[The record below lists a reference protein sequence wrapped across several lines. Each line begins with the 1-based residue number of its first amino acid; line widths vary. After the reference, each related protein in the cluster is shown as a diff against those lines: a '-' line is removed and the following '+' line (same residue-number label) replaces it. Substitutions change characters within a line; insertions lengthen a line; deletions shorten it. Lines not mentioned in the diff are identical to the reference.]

1 VKSASPCLNN
11 LVVEV
16 TDIGHRKEDSDRVL
30 VHEESLYSRLQKDHS
45 SRTSET
51 LDHVFCIDESRQH
64 IVTEESSIEI
74 SSPLRLTEIECTN
87 ESNGDSMEE
96 ERAIPDLTVEI
107 DPKTIDSVNS
117 SSYKKGHYSTNACD
131 SIQLSS
137 TSQTHVQQRLHN
149 VELVPEDSVSHPRDH
164 DTSPIRNE
172 ETSNELCDADEDLN
186 CANKRSKI
194 CNGRLSSM
202 NEQDYKTPNEEL
214 SCKYKDNDLLP
225 VEERKVLQID
235 LRKRD
240 ILHETSTRLNDEC
253 FDVNSQNVKIIVQ
266 KYTVDKEVES
276 ESCETPVVAEMAASY
291 SNSVKFCGLHSEDI
305 EIKTST
311 GNLLQCHSNT
321 VQNQKEGTMTESEAY
336 ITNVETDIKP
346 ITTTL
351 CTTMDSRINI
361 TGENNATD
369 FSNIQNYND
378 LADHSNVEE
387 TSGIASIKRSR
398 RKDHALDASSRSSRK
413 SQKKSKSKS
422 KHGRLAEGIQDDAN
436 GTKSQNKIGKNKN
449 KSTRSQRRDRQR
461 PATAEIGEADDDSGI
476 QGDIYEFS
484 EKESNLEDIGMLSII
499 RRGKHESRHASSLI
513 VASSVQEMQCND
525 DYNKAE
531 PPVLVPEEPWPPS
544 DSTTRREHGTDLRS
558 NGVQSEENRNVEESL
573 ER

>member
-1 VKSASPCLNN
+1 MS
-11 LVVEV
+11 
-16 TDIGHRKEDSDRVL
+16 
-30 VHEESLYSRLQKDHS
+30 Y
-45 SRTSET
+45 
-51 LDHVFCIDESRQH
+51 
-64 IVTEESSIEI
+64 
-74 SSPLRLTEIECTN
+74 PLRLTEIECTN
-87 ESNGDSMEE
+87 ESNGDLMEE

-107 DPKTIDSVNS
+107 DPKTVDSVNS

-137 TSQTHVQQRLHN
+137 TSQTHMQQRLHT
-149 VELVPEDSVSHPRDH
+149 VELISEDSVSHPRDH
-164 DTSPIRNE
+164 HTSPMRNE
-172 ETSNELCDADEDLN
+172 ESGNEPCDADEDVN
-186 CANKRSKI
+186 CTNKRSKI
-194 CNGRLSSM
+194 CNSRLSSI
-202 NEQDYKTPNEEL
+202 NEQDCKMSNEE

-225 VEERKVLQID
+225 VEERKTLQID

-240 ILHETSTRLNDEC
+240 ISHEMNTRLNDDC

-266 KYTVDKEVES
+266 KYTVDKKAES
-276 ESCETPVVAEMAASY
+276 ESCETPIVTEMTTNC
-291 SNSVKFCGLHSEDI
+291 SNSVKFCGLHVEDV
-305 EIKTST
+305 ELKTST

-321 VQNQKEGTMTESEAY
+321 VQSQKEETMTQSESY
-336 ITNVETDIKP
+336 ITNVETDKP
-346 ITTTL
+346 VTTTL
-351 CTTMDSRINI
+351 CTMKIDSRVNI
-361 TGENNATD
+361 TGESNATD
-369 FSNIQNYND
+369 FNNIPNYND
-378 LADHSNVEE
+378 LAGHSNVEE
-387 TSGIASIKRSR
+387 TSDIASIKKSR

-422 KHGRLAEGIQDDAN
+422 KHGRLTEGIQDDVN
-436 GTKSQNKIGKNKN
+436 GAKSQNKIGKNKN

-499 RRGKHESRHASSLI
+499 RRGKHEPRHAASLI
-513 VASSVQEMQCND
+513 VASPVQEMQCND
-525 DYNKAE
+525 DYNKTE

-544 DSTTRREHGTDLRS
+544 DSTTRRERGMDLS

>member
-1 VKSASPCLNN
+1 V
-11 LVVEV
+11 
-16 TDIGHRKEDSDRVL
+16 DDR
-30 VHEESLYSRLQKDHS
+30 R
-45 SRTSET
+45 
-51 LDHVFCIDESRQH
+51 IA
-64 IVTEESSIEI
+64 TEESSIAI
-74 SSPLRLTEIECTN
+74 SCPLRLTEIECTN
-87 ESNGDSMEE
+87 ESNGDSIEE
-96 ERAIPDLTVEI
+96 ERAIPNLTVEI
-107 DPKTIDSVNS
+107 DPKTVDSVNS

-137 TSQTHVQQRLHN
+137 TSQTHVQQCLHT

-164 DTSPIRNE
+164 DTSPMRNE
-172 ETSNELCDADEDLN
+172 ESGNELCDADEDMN
-186 CANKRSKI
+186 CLNKRSKI
-194 CNGRLSSM
+194 CNSRFSSM

-214 SCKYKDNDLLP
+214 FCKYKDNDSLP
-225 VEERKVLQID
+225 VEERKALQID

-240 ILHETSTRLNDEC
+240 ISHETSTRLNDEC

-266 KYTVDKEVES
+266 KYTVDKVDKEVGS
-276 ESCETPVVAEMAASY
+276 ENCETPIVAEMATNY
-291 SNSVKFCGLHSEDI
+291 SNSVKFCGLHSENI

-321 VQNQKEGTMTESEAY
+321 VQSQKEETMTESEAY
-336 ITNVETDIKP
+336 ITNVETDIKS
-346 ITTTL
+346 ITTL
-351 CTTMDSRINI
+351 CTTIDSRINI
-361 TGENNATD
+361 TGENNAKD
-369 FSNIQNYND
+369 FIRQNIQNYND

-398 RKDHALDASSRSSRK
+398 RKDHALDVSSRSSRK

-422 KHGRLAEGIQDDAN
+422 KHGRLTEGIQDDIN
-436 GTKSQNKIGKNKN
+436 GAKNQNKIEKNRN
-449 KSTRSQRRDRQR
+449 KSTKSQRRDRQR

-499 RRGKHESRHASSLI
+499 RRGKHEPRHASSLI
-513 VASSVQEMQCND
+513 VASPVQEMQCND
-525 DYNKAE
+525 DYNKTE

-544 DSTTRREHGTDLRS
+544 DSTTRREHGTDLS
-558 NGVQSEENRNVEESL
+558 NNVQSEENCIVEESL